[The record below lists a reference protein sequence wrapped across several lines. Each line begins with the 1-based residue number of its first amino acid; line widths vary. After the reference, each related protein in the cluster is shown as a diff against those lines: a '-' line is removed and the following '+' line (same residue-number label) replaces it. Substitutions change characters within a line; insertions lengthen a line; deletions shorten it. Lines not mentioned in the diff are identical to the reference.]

1 LAIHLGEIFMRASS
15 LVIAFSLAAAVN
27 GAAIAGAVEWPQFR
41 FDNKHD
47 GVNKFEKVLNRKNVL

>member
-1 LAIHLGEIFMRASS
+1 MRASS